1 MNEEI
6 RVQLA
11 EVQKNLLHASA
22 HIEWMETSKFWK
34 LRKLWCKLR
43 SKLKHAYRR
52 STRITDPEFLS
63 VLRSPFLSDYSIWQ
77 HHNTPRSTDLQRM
90 TETVEVFPSKPLI
103 SILLPVYNPPQK
115 FLEEAIESVIN
126 QVYPYWEL
134 CIADDASTL
143 LYVKKTLEHYR
154 SHDPRIKVVY
164 REENGHI
171 SNCSN
176 SALKIACGE
185 YVSLL
190 DHDDVMTSDAL
201 YEIVLL
207 INRRPEAD
215 MIYSDE
221 DKINSQG
228 MLDAPYF
235 KPNWCPD
242 FFLSQMYTCHLST
255 YRRSILDEIGGFR
268 VGYEG
273 SQDYDLVLRFTEKT
287 TNIFHIPK
295 ILYHWRIHPESAAS
309 GSAAKP
315 YAYIA
320 AEKAIA
326 DALQRRGEPGIVS
339 GVPKLLGH
347 YVIRYE
353 VSAADLVTIIIPTR
367 DLAVVLD
374 KCLNSI
380 FHLTNYQNYEVIV
393 VDNGSVES
401 ETFEVFSRWEKLEPS
416 RFRVVQNHIPFNY
429 SKLNNAAAAMS
440 KGKYLLFLNND
451 TEVIHS
457 DWLYAMVEQAQR
469 SSIGA
474 VGVKLLYSNHSIQHA
489 GIILGAN
496 GFIGHSHK
504 GFHRDDPGYFGR
516 VGVTSNYSAV
526 TGACLMCRRE
536 IFESVGGFEENLA
549 IAYNDVDL
557 CFKFLDKGYRNIYLA
572 HVELYH
578 HESISRG
585 SDKTYEKHK
594 RLTKERDYL
603 EEKWSE
609 LLKHDACYS
618 PNLAQNREDF
628 SIKSIELSAIS
639 KGYTSKPSYD

>member
-1 MNEEI
+1 MSEEI

-11 EVQKNLLHASA
+11 EVQKKLVHASA

-43 SKLKHAYRR
+43 NKLKRIYRQ
-52 STRITDPEFLS
+52 SSRIADPEFLS

-77 HHNTPRSTDLQRM
+77 HHNIPRPIDLQRM
-90 TETVEVFPSKPLI
+90 TETVDVFPSKPLI

-134 CIADDASTL
+134 CIADDASSAV
-143 LYVKKTLEHYR
+143 YVRKTLEHYKSR
-154 SHDPRIKVVY
+154 DPRIKVFY
-164 REENGHI
+164 RQENGHI

-176 SALKIACGE
+176 SALEMACGD

-190 DHDDVMTSDAL
+190 DHDDVMTPDAL
-201 YEIVLL
+201 YEVVLL
-207 INRRPEAD
+207 INRYPEAD

-228 MLDAPYF
+228 VLEAPYF

-255 YRRSILDEIGGFR
+255 YRRSILDKIGGFR

-287 TNIFHIPK
+287 THIFHIPK

-309 GSAAKP
+309 GSDAKP

-326 DALQRRGEPGIVS
+326 DALQRRGEPGVVS

-353 VSAADLVTIIIPTR
+353 IQVAGLVTIIIPTR

-374 KCLNSI
+374 KCLTSI
-380 FHLTNYQNYEVIV
+380 FSLTSYQNYEVIV
-393 VDNGSVES
+393 VDNGSIEH
-401 ETFEVFSRWEKLEPS
+401 ETFEVLLRWEKLESS

-440 KGKYLLFLNND
+440 DSKYLLFLNND

-457 DWLYAMVEQAQR
+457 DWLHAMVEQAQR

-474 VGVKLLYSNHSIQHA
+474 VGAKLLYSNHSIQHA

-504 GFHRDDPGYFGR
+504 EFHRDDPGYFGR
-516 VGVTSNYSAV
+516 AGVTSNYSAV
-526 TGACLMCRRE
+526 TGACLMCRRA
-536 IFESVGGFEENLA
+536 IFESVGGFDENLA

-585 SDKTYEKHK
+585 SDKTYENHK
-594 RLTKERDYL
+594 RLTGERDYL
-603 EEKWSE
+603 EEKWSQ
-609 LLKHDACYS
+609 LIKYDDCYS
-618 PNLAQNREDF
+618 PNLSQNREDF
-628 SIKSIELSAIS
+628 SIKLI
-639 KGYTSKPSYD
+639 